1 MALDLG
7 AASQLSESNFASNVV
22 APEANPNLGMYDTAA
37 GNIDS
42 NRAAVPRIRISKC
55 FFALSQEIEKNI

>member
-42 NRAAVPRIRISKC
+42 NRAAVPRISKC